1 MKLELEINMDNA
13 AFEDNEGAEAARI
26 MRDAA
31 DSVEMGC
38 IRASLFDLNGNT
50 VGKFHIIGR
59 SVHAVKDKRGSYPR
73 RKQ

>member
-1 MKLELEINMDNA
+1 MKLKLEISMDNA
-13 AFEDNEGAEAARI
+13 AFESDEGAEAARI

-31 DSVEMGC
+31 DAVENGC
-38 IRASLFDLNGNT
+38 IMASLFDVNGNT

-73 RKQ
+73 RKS